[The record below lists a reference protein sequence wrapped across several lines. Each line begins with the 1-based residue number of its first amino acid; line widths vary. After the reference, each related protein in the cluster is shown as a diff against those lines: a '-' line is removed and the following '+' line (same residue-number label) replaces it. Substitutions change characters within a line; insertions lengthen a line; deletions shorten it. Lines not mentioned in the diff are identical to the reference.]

1 MTPAEIEDGGATAIS
16 YGQNDSFT
24 QQLMAGALKLKSSLF
39 RQERVS
45 FADIAHNPSLA
56 KRARA
61 EMDNHHF
68 KGYGCFKL
76 GLTTFLRSF
85 CVLKAQAILA
95 HCSIPS

>member
-1 MTPAEIEDGGATAIS
+1 MQGQNISPPEIEDGAGSAIS

-45 FADIAHNPSLA
+45 FADIAHNPTLA

-61 EMDNHHF
+61 EMDNHQF
-68 KGYGCFKL
+68 RG
-76 GLTTFLRSF
+76 
-85 CVLKAQAILA
+85 
-95 HCSIPS
+95 

>member
-1 MTPAEIEDGGATAIS
+1 MQAQSISPPDIGDSSGSALS

-39 RQERVS
+39 RQEKERERVS

-61 EMDNHHF
+61 EIDNHHF
-68 KGYGCFKL
+68 QG
-76 GLTTFLRSF
+76 
-85 CVLKAQAILA
+85 
-95 HCSIPS
+95 